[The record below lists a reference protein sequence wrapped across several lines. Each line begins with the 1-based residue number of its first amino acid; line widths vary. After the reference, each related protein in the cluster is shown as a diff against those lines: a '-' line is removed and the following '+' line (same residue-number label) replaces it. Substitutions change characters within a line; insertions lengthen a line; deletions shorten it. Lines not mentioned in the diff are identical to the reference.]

1 MEAFCSEIV
10 AEIKAAKNETELI
23 KVISHSM
30 SQLRIDR
37 NSYNETGY
45 IMNMIVSLRTMEA
58 SGLSSETQNN
68 LKLAIAIFREFQK
81 ENRERICWS
90 MQESIQTPF

>member
-1 MEAFCSEIV
+1 MDVFCREIV
-10 AEIKAAKNETELI
+10 GEIKAARSETELI

-45 IMNMIVSLRTMEA
+45 VMNMLVSLRAMDA
-58 SGLSSETQNN
+58 SGLSTETQNN

-81 ENRERICWS
+81 ENRERIY
-90 MQESIQTPF
+90 

>member
-1 MEAFCSEIV
+1 MEAFCNEIV

-37 NSYNETGY
+37 NSYNETDY
-45 IMNMIVSLRTMEA
+45 IMNMVVSLGTMEA
-58 SGLSSETQNN
+58 SSLPSEIQNN

-81 ENRERICWS
+81 ENRERIY
-90 MQESIQTPF
+90 